1 MEEKIKEAKKRL
13 EALQSKQREA
23 LLKLQSSKKEKARI
37 RFKKDD
43 ILNLDRYATS
53 DGEKQIS
60 TQTKEQKMNTKKILC
75 AVAYVGFVVS
85 TFIVAGG
92 LEQYID
98 LNSFIVVVV
107 IALLFAIGVN
117 NNESFIQ
124 KFGNG
129 AVRAGWLGSII
140 GIVGIFG
147 SDIFANGDLPMLGA
161 AMAVCSLTVLYGY
174 FIKLGAMI
182 LD

>member
-1 MEEKIKEAKKRL
+1 MEEKIQEAKKRL
-13 EALQSKQREA
+13 NALQAKQRES
-23 LLKLQSSKKEKARI
+23 LSKLQSHKKEKVHLQTQ
-37 RFKKDD
+37 KEEP
-43 ILNLDRYATS
+43 LHLGRYTTINN
-53 DGEKQIS
+53 GKQIS
-60 TQTKEQKMNTKKILC
+60 TQTKEQKMNAKKIVC
-75 AVAYVGFVVS
+75 IVAYIGLVVS

-92 LEQYID
+92 LDKYID
-98 LNSFIVVVV
+98 LNALIVVVV

-117 NNESFIQ
+117 NDGSFIQ
-124 KFGNG
+124 KFGSG
-129 AVRAGWLGSII
+129 AVRAGWLGFII